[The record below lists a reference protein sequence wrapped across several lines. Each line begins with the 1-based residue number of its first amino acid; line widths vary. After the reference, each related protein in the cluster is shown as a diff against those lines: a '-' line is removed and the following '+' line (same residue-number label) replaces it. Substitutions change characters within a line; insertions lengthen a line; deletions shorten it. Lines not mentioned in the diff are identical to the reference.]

1 MHLVDRS
8 EVFKLLAWFMM
19 EEKML
24 SVSIKTYRNKH
35 FYGGYSKLTIST
47 FFSVKIDGL
56 RKV

>member
-1 MHLVDRS
+1 
-8 EVFKLLAWFMM
+8 VFKLLAWFMM